1 MNENYNNT
9 HQYEDEI
16 DLRELIMVLWKK
28 KIMIIS
34 VSLILAILAALYS
47 KTILSSV
54 FKTNMDIVI
63 SMPETYITRFGEYK
77 LPISTNGE
85 YIKLIKS
92 NDVIVNTIKD
102 MEYDPKVVSVQS
114 LMDRITIG
122 EISTNTTIIQNSFTV
137 TVSAN
142 NAEESLRLAQHLYQN
157 YIDFMD
163 VMIKDRAV
171 SYYYK
176 DFTVQLE
183 SIENELNKTREVLAK
198 NEELLANT
206 PETINQ
212 EAAAGELQTDTTNY
226 VVLENI
232 INPNYTTLENS
243 IIENKQMIFDLE
255 SSINM
260 YEKYL
265 EELKVEQ
272 AALDKYYQSGKA
284 GKIEASVMDVVD
296 VSIYQPSEPV
306 APTRKSSPNTLKNT
320 VIGGVL
326 GGMLSVFV
334 VLFKAY
340 WKKEI

>member
-1 MNENYNNT
+1 
-9 HQYEDEI
+9 
-16 DLRELIMVLWKK
+16 
-28 KIMIIS
+28 
-34 VSLILAILAALYS
+34 
-47 KTILSSV
+47 
-54 FKTNMDIVI
+54 
-63 SMPETYITRFGEYK
+63 
-77 LPISTNGE
+77 
-85 YIKLIKS
+85 
-92 NDVIVNTIKD
+92 
-102 MEYDPKVVSVQS
+102 
-114 LMDRITIG
+114 
-122 EISTNTTIIQNSFTV
+122 
-137 TVSAN
+137 
-142 NAEESLRLAQHLYQN
+142 
-157 YIDFMD
+157 MD